1 MFANSKIEDFL
12 ENVSSSEATPGGGT
26 VAALLAALSSSLVSM
41 VYDITSN
48 KSMFLNLDKSVKSEI
63 LLAQDRIGNIT
74 RLFLKLM
81 EDDAVAFNKV
91 MIAYKLPKSNEDEI
105 SFRNNK
111 IQDSYKEALYIPLQT
126 LRESYKLY
134 DYIYLACLYGNK
146 NAITDVGVA
155 ALSLQS
161 AIEGAALN
169 VKINAK
175 YIEDREYVSLIIYE
189 CNETIKNGRDK
200 RDDILKKV
208 QMELEC

>member
-12 ENVSSSEATPGGGT
+12 ENVSSSEPTPGGGT

-91 MIAYKLPKSNEDEI
+91 MKAYKLPKSNGDEI

-161 AIEGAALN
+161 AIE
-169 VKINAK
+169 
-175 YIEDREYVSLIIYE
+175 
-189 CNETIKNGRDK
+189 
-200 RDDILKKV
+200 
-208 QMELEC
+208 